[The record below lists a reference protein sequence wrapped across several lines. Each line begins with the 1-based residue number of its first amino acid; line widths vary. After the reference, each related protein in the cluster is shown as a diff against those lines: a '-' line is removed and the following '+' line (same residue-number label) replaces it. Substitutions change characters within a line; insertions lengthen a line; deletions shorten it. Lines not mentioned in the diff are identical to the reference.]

1 MKTQTLAIDL
11 IRTDGGTQMRAELQS
26 EVYLDYRD
34 KWLAGVEF
42 EPLDVFHDGSTF
54 WLADG
59 FHRFYGARE
68 AKRGSIP
75 CRVHQGTQRDAI
87 LFAAAANTSH
97 GLRRMDA
104 DKRNAILTLLRD
116 GEWGKWSNGKI
127 AEHVSVSKQF
137 VSQVRQA
144 FESPP
149 KAEASACL
157 PNRGG
162 NGKPKTVK
170 RVGRDGKIY
179 EVPKKDKPAEQA
191 KAEPAN
197 ANGDAEVEPPAGK
210 LFSKLLEH
218 LRQSVLLLDEINKVA
233 PNPKARQEIFDSL
246 ECANQDILKWR
257 KSAK

>member
-1 MKTQTLAIDL
+1 MKTQSLAIDL

-116 GEWGKWSNGKI
+116 VEWGKWSDAKI
-127 AEHVSVSKQF
+127 AEHVSVTRRY
-137 VSQVRQA
+137 VGQVRESFA
-144 FESPP
+144 NPPKKEGTDSPP
-149 KAEASACL
+149 HA
-157 PNRGG
+157 

-170 RVGRDGKIY
+170 RVGRDGKVY
-179 EVPKKDKPAEQA
+179 EVPKKEKPAEQA
-191 KAEPAN
+191 KAEPDK
-197 ANGDAEVEPPAGK
+197 ANGDSEPPAGK

-218 LRQSVLLLDEINKVA
+218 LRQSVLLLDEINKAA

-257 KSAK
+257 KAAK